1 MNDYYDNDESVG
13 KVKISS
19 DVIASIAENA
29 TMEIEGVDSVS
40 TANIGIKGMLTK
52 AKYKKP
58 VKIEINDEM
67 AKIEISIVVDQKA
80 RIPDLANAIQLNIK
94 NAIQNMT
101 GLTVLGVDVII
112 AGISPTNGKQK

>member
-1 MNDYYDNDESVG
+1 MSSNYDNGETVG

-29 TMEIEGVDSVS
+29 TMEIDGVYSVS
-40 TANIGIKGMLTK
+40 TANIGIKGVLTK

-67 AKIEISIVVDQKA
+67 AKIEISIVVDHKA
-80 RIPDLANAIQLNIK
+80 RIPDLANAIQINVK
-94 NAIQNMT
+94 NAVQSMT

-112 AGISPTNGKQK
+112 AGISPTNRKSE

>member
-1 MNDYYDNDESVG
+1 MNGYYDNDESVG

>member
-1 MNDYYDNDESVG
+1 MNSYYDNDESVG

-80 RIPDLANAIQLNIK
+80 RIPDLANAIQLNVK
-94 NAIQNMT
+94 NAVQNMT

-112 AGISPTNGKQK
+112 AGISPVNGKQK